1 MTMDILLTHGY
12 FIAEDPHELKVMKPY
27 PPLGILYISAYLK
40 SLGFG
45 VQVHDTTF
53 STKDETRQYIEQARP
68 PIVGIY
74 TNLMTKLHILPMI
87 ATCKA
92 VGSYVVLG
100 GPEPPYY
107 ADKFL
112 DAGADVVIIGEGEET
127 LAELIPALQ
136 SRGCNKLHSIAGIIF
151 RDEDGKTVRNP
162 VRPQIKSLDALPFPD
177 REAID
182 LGKYMQTW
190 RVHHGLS
197 SVSLITARG
206 CPYTCKWCSHSVYGN
221 THRRRSPEN
230 VIEELELIRE
240 RYNPDQIWYADDV
253 LTIHRSWFLK
263 FEGMVTERGLARPFE
278 CISRADRLD
287 RDVIAALARMKCY
300 RLWIGS
306 ESGSQR
312 ILDAMNRRT
321 KVEDVQNKV
330 EMLREAGIQTG
341 MFIMLGYEG
350 EDISD
355 LEATVDHLKKS
366 NPDVFLT
373 TVAYPIKGTPYYND
387 IESRV
392 IDTMA
397 WEDRTDRDLSVGGR
411 RSKRFYSFATRWMVN
426 EVAVHKLAVDGNR
439 SPRKVGKLAK
449 AYVNARIGR
458 AGMAVTQREIE
469 TAPAGRGQIHIENI
483 AGH

>member
-1 MTMDILLTHGY
+1 MDILLTHGY
-12 FIAEDPHELKVMKPY
+12 FISEDPHEQKVMKPY
-27 PPLGILYISAYLK
+27 APLGILYISAYLK
-40 SLGFG
+40 AQGFA
-45 VQVHDTTF
+45 VKVHDTTF
-53 STKDETRQYIEQARP
+53 SNRDETAQYIKRERP

-74 TNLMTKLHILPMI
+74 TNLMTKLNVLPMI
-87 ATCKA
+87 KLCKE
-92 VGSYVVLG
+92 VGSRVVLG

-107 ADKFL
+107 AENFL
-112 DAGADVVIIGEGEET
+112 DAGADVIILGEGEAT
-127 LAELIPALQ
+127 LAELIPALAQ
-136 SRGCNKLHSIAGIIF
+136 RGSNDLHGIPGIIF
-151 RDEDGKTVRNP
+151 RDADCKTVRNP
-162 VRPQIKSLDALPFPD
+162 LRPLIKSLDTLPFPD

-182 LGKYMQTW
+182 LGKYMDTW
-190 RVHHGLS
+190 RAHHGIS

-230 VIEELELIRE
+230 VIAELEYILE

-263 FEGMVTERGLARPFE
+263 FEAMVTKRGFARPFE

-287 RDVIAALARMKCY
+287 PEVIAALARMGCY

-321 KVEDVQNKV
+321 QVGDVQEKV
-330 EMLREAGIQTG
+330 KMLRQAGIETG

-373 TVAYPIKGTPYYND
+373 TVAYPIKGTPYYNE

-392 IDTMA
+392 IDTME
-397 WEDRTDRDLSVGGR
+397 WQDRTDRDLTVAGR

-426 EVAVHKLAVDGNR
+426 EVAVHKLTHEQTPT
-439 SPRKVGKLAK
+439 PRKLGKLAR
-449 AYVNARIGR
+449 AYINARIGR
-458 AGMAVTQREIE
+458 TGMSLTTREIE
-469 TAPAGRGQIHIENI
+469 TVPAGRGQIHIENI
-483 AGH
+483 TRP